1 MKEIACYLNSIS
13 EMDKEYL
20 LKSLSNNENTT
31 ELLENKL
38 SEIYKGSHIVLT
50 NNHAAA
56 HHLALCAIDLKRGD
70 KVICSV
76 NSFPNI
82 AQSVRFFDAEPIFVD
97 IELDSFNIDLNFLEK
112 TLIKHNH
119 KKLRA
124 IFVTHVGGKSAKL
137 DEIKELCKKFNVE
150 VINDCGFA
158 VGMKYKD
165 RLVGNNELIS
175 SFSFT
180 AMRKNPIYAGGFLVI
195 NDDNIYKRAKLLK
208 SNAISSNAWTKDG
221 NLEYFYDVTDIGHEY
236 EMTKVCAS
244 LALSKVNN
252 YKQDLARRIE
262 IAKIYDKELSNLKHV
277 VLPKIDDE
285 HMFTRYIIKIDK
297 NRDNF
302 AKKLKD
308 LGINTGIHYIPIN
321 FLTYY
326 KQKYNLKINDFPNA
340 LANYAQILSIPMHA
354 SLTNDE
360 VNKVCESIKSLDSS
374 WI

>member
-1 MKEIACYLNSIS
+1 MKEIACYLNNITND
-13 EMDKEYL
+13 DKDFL
-20 LKSLSNNENTT
+20 IKSLGSDENTV

-38 SEIYKGSHIVLT
+38 KSIYKNSNIVLT
-50 NNHAAA
+50 NNHTAA

-76 NSFPNI
+76 NSFPSI
-82 AQSVRFFDAEPIFVD
+82 AQSIRFFDAEPIFVD
-97 IELDSFNIDLNFLEK
+97 VELDSFNIDLNFLEQ

-124 IFVTHVGGKSAKL
+124 IFVSHTAGKAGKL
-137 DEIKELCKKFNVE
+137 DEIRALCKKYKVE

-158 VGMKYKD
+158 LGLQYKGK
-165 RLVGNNELIS
+165 LVGDDDLIS
-175 SFSFT
+175 SFGFS
-180 AMRKNPIYAGGFLVI
+180 AVRKNPIFSGGFLVI
-195 NDDNIYKRAKLLK
+195 NDDDVYKRAKLLN
-208 SNAISSNAWTKDG
+208 SNAISLNAWSNDG
-221 NLEYFYDVTDIGHEY
+221 NLGYFYDVTDIGYEY
-236 EMTKVCAS
+236 EMSKVCAS

-252 YKQDLARRIE
+252 YKQDLTRRIE